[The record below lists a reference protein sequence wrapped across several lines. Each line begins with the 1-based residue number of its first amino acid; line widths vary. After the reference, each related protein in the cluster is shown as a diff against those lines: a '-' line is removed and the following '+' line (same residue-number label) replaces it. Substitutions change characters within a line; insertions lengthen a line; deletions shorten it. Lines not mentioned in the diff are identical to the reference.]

1 MHHRVTVCETCAA
14 AGENPRGHGF
24 ADELRALFDS
34 AGLPDV
40 TVDTVACL
48 NSCAE
53 PTALSFRA
61 AGKWAYLFA
70 NVDPTQDGENVLAF
84 ARLYLNSKDGEI
96 TDARSCGR
104 LRHCLRGRIP
114 AG

>member
-1 MHHRVTVCETCAA
+1 
-14 AGENPRGHGF
+14 
-24 ADELRALFDS
+24 LRALFDR
-34 AGLPDV
+34 AGLADL

-48 NSCAE
+48 NACAE

-61 AGKWAYLFA
+61 VGKWAYLFS
-70 NVDPTQDGENVLAF
+70 NVDPLCDGADVVAF

-96 TDARSCGR
+96 TDARACGR